1 MAKKKRDSAQGSW
14 MDTYGDMVTLLLTFF
29 VVLFSMS
36 STDSE
41 KFDQLVQALRGE
53 TAAQIVLNEPPT
65 SGTSDIVLGWE
76 AQLYASSIQ
85 NIPQT
90 QDAPL
95 PENMDQLYAYLV
107 RYVQTNDAESQQ
119 SGQNTVDVNRGPQ
132 GEVYI
137 TFNNNVLFQ
146 PDRYD
151 LLPQARNLL
160 DIVGR
165 ALYNLQGQDI
175 LTMIKAD
182 GYVAD
187 TGDPNYAVNDW
198 YLSSSRASSVI
209 NYLESAHHINN
220 ELLQATGHGINNP
233 VGDNNTIVGRQQN
246 RRVTLTVVGK
256 DMSIEDAINGQSG
269 LDYDQDQYAAVGDS
283 DIQNTSPYE
292 N

>member
-53 TAAQIVLNEPPT
+53 TAAQIVFNEPPT

-165 ALYNLQGQDI
+165 ALYNL
-175 LTMIKAD
+175 
-182 GYVAD
+182 
-187 TGDPNYAVNDW
+187 
-198 YLSSSRASSVI
+198 
-209 NYLESAHHINN
+209 
-220 ELLQATGHGINNP
+220 
-233 VGDNNTIVGRQQN
+233 
-246 RRVTLTVVGK
+246 
-256 DMSIEDAINGQSG
+256 
-269 LDYDQDQYAAVGDS
+269 
-283 DIQNTSPYE
+283 
-292 N
+292 